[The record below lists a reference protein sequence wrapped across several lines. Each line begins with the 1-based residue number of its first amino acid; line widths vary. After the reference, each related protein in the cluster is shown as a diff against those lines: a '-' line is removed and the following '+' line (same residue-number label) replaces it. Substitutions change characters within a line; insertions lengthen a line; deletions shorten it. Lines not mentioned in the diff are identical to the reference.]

1 MMTFSALG
9 SIPSLSSASWGRM
22 DTAAMMGT
30 TCRNNTT
37 SPPKGSGSG
46 LRITTSNHIQ
56 HAWLKHHIA
65 MPAVIRLQNRRVCPR
80 LSRAFL
86 AETMKAAAITSSGTA
101 SPIARRK
108 KGLGNTT
115 GARTKAS
122 SRPAPQRS
130 DGMWGR
136 DTTLHHMT
144 FATICLDHGLVT
156 RGYYGNVRP
165 GLCGFGQ
172 RLLELRVMAFP
183 ANRLRRLR
191 RTETLRALVR
201 ETRLT
206 PESLVYPL
214 FICPGTGIRKEVR
227 SMPGVFNLSVDEAVK
242 EVRETRAI
250 KSEVRDVVLMGDVC
264 LCEYMSHGHCGIV
277 RVQEK
282 VKDKVK
288 ERVKEKAGPQSL
300 GAAAAAAPSATAEYE
315 IVNDATLELLARTSV
330 SLARSGV
337 DIIAPSDMMD
347 GRVAAIRGALDQA
360 GFENTPILSYA
371 AKFSSGFYGPFREA
385 ADSAPQFGDRRSYQM
400 DPANIREAMRE
411 IELDIEEGADMI
423 MVKPAMPYLDVIAAA
438 RDRFDLPLA
447 AYQVSGEYAMI
458 EAAARN
464 QWIDRERV
472 MMESLL
478 CIRRAGASMILTYY
492 AKEAAKLLA

>member
-1 MMTFSALG
+1 
-9 SIPSLSSASWGRM
+9 
-22 DTAAMMGT
+22 
-30 TCRNNTT
+30 
-37 SPPKGSGSG
+37 
-46 LRITTSNHIQ
+46 
-56 HAWLKHHIA
+56 
-65 MPAVIRLQNRRVCPR
+65 
-80 LSRAFL
+80 
-86 AETMKAAAITSSGTA
+86 
-101 SPIARRK
+101 
-108 KGLGNTT
+108 
-115 GARTKAS
+115 
-122 SRPAPQRS
+122 
-130 DGMWGR
+130 
-136 DTTLHHMT
+136 
-144 FATICLDHGLVT
+144 
-156 RGYYGNVRP
+156 
-165 GLCGFGQ
+165 
-172 RLLELRVMAFP
+172 MAFP

-201 ETRLT
+201 ETRLS

-214 FICPGTGIRKEVR
+214 FICPGSGIRKEVR

-242 EVRETRAI
+242 EVREARGLGVLSVILFGLPEKKDEVATGAWADDGIVQRAARAI
-250 KSEVRDVVLMGDVC
+250 KSEVRDVLVMGDVC
-264 LCEYMSHGHCGIV
+264 MCEYMSHGHCGV
-277 RVQEK
+277 VAQ
-282 VKDKVK
+282 
-288 ERVKEKAGPQSL
+288 AGKPQSL
-300 GAAAAAAPSATAEYE
+300 GAAAIDVGKAMAIAVRSPEEKEKVIERMAAAAASSPAPAEYE
-315 IVNDATLELLARTSV
+315 ILNDASLELLARTSV
-330 SLARSGV
+330 SLARAGV

-347 GRVAAIRGALDQA
+347 GRVAAIRGALDRA

-478 CIRRAGASMILTYY
+478 SIRRAGASIILTYY